1 MTSESAFTFDYGGVG
16 VGVEIVASSNSWF
29 RFSNKQELKMALQ
42 SDSSVI
48 LSHSGSIGL
57 KKVSCGSSE
66 IENLNIYVAL
76 FSSSIYCIN
85 GILAVCFS
93 AAQKVIY

>member
-1 MTSESAFTFDYGGVG
+1 MA
-16 VGVEIVASSNSWF
+16 
-29 RFSNKQELKMALQ
+29 QE

-57 KKVSCGSSE
+57 KEVSSGSSE
-66 IENLNIYVAL
+66 IENLNIYVAS
-76 FSSSIYCIN
+76 FCSSIYCIN

-93 AAQKVIY
+93 AAQNVIY